1 MSRALASEIVRQAD
15 AGESIHAAV
24 KDSEERVE
32 FLAKETT
39 YNKQVGD
46 ALRGVKSVRDLLDQ
60 AEQAAVERKILSALH
75 ILSSRNQEH
84 PAGFALFC

>member
-1 MSRALASEIVRQAD
+1 
-15 AGESIHAAV
+15 V
-24 KDSEERVE
+24 KDSEERAE

-46 ALRGVKSVRDLLDQ
+46 ALRGIKNVRDLLDQ

-75 ILSSRNQEH
+75 FLSSRNQE
-84 PAGFALFC
+84 